1 MFGTRGA
8 STLKSIILDH
18 LRRLGATR
26 MEASYDGGNDE
37 GGVNDVR
44 VLRPVTEENPA
55 WVIYALRQNYKGE
68 LVRDYGPMA
77 GPFYSEKD
85 AQAAGLAMEET
96 VEIVQVESEFVPLI
110 GADVGT
116 WEDEDGL
123 YRAVDELLS
132 IDFGSWAGDF
142 SASGMVYADLASG
155 RVWREGEISSY
166 ASDESAGEY

>member
-55 WVIYALRQNYKGE
+55 WVIYALRPNGFDARGVRSG
-68 LVRDYGPMA
+68 VRD
-77 GPFYSEKD
+77 
-85 AQAAGLAMEET
+85 QN
-96 VEIVQVESEFVPLI
+96 IHLI
-110 GADVGT
+110 H
-116 WEDEDGL
+116 
-123 YRAVDELLS
+123 R
-132 IDFGSWAGDF
+132 GDH
-142 SASGMVYADLASG
+142 
-155 RVWREGEISSY
+155 RKISS
-166 ASDESAGEY
+166 